1 MTMRPAFV
9 AGAWLLAACLAAL
22 SLGPSRIPLGDV
34 AAALLHGVGLD
45 FSVDDRTL
53 AIVASLR
60 LPRMLMAATVGGML
74 ALAGAT
80 LQVLFRNPLADPGV
94 LGITGG
100 ATLGAVAAI
109 FFGASAM
116 GGAVLPLAGFAGALA
131 AAFAVD
137 RLARVDGRIPVASL
151 LLSGI
156 ALESLSRALTGVLI
170 YASDDRQLRDITLW
184 LLGSYA
190 GASWDRLLLIAPFAL
205 LSACALPFFARGLDA
220 LMLGERE
227 AGHLGI
233 PVETLKRLA
242 VIVAA
247 LGVGAVV
254 SVAGPVGFVG
264 LVVPHLVRL
273 THGPGHRRLIPLAAA
288 YGAALSVAAD
298 TLARILVA
306 PAELPVGLVTAAI
319 GAPFFAFLIRRE
331 KRRLAA

>member
-1 MTMRPAFV
+1 MRAWLGMLLVLLVAIMIGISAGHGWASPADVLRAV
-9 AGAWLLAACLAAL
+9 AGDP
-22 SLGPSRIPLGDV
+22 SLGSRLLVEWRIPRVL
-34 AAALLHGVGLD
+34 AAALVGALLGLGGTVFQGV
-45 FSVDDRTL
+45 
-53 AIVASLR
+53 
-60 LPRMLMAATVGGML
+60 
-74 ALAGAT
+74 
-80 LQVLFRNPLADPGV
+80 FRNPLADPGV

-100 ATLGAVAAI
+100 ATLGAVTAI

-116 GGAVLPLAGFAGALA
+116 GGAVLPLAGFAGALVA
-131 AAFAVD
+131 AVAVD

-156 ALESLSRALTGVLI
+156 ALEALSRALTGVLI

-190 GASWDRLLLIAPFAL
+190 GASWDRLMLIAPFAL
-205 LSACALPFFARGLDA
+205 LAAGTLPFFARGLDA

-242 VIVAA
+242 VGVAA